1 MNFANTSV
9 LLSSKESLT
18 SIKESVS
25 KNEGRAI
32 YSSNEQIA
40 LKDFN
45 TGVVDESDCFFYHLL
60 DLNEALHE
68 AETEYL
74 IEYYRDLTDSIN
86 GTAVMH
92 EDGGDDEKGIIGFFK
107 KIFRAIG
114 NFFKTIWNWITG
126 KSKENETNKLPKIKE
141 LAAKLKEDESKSISI
156 KVYHYPNIK
165 NFKNDPFLQAVEGIS
180 KRIEAILGGN
190 DNNEEFTAKGVFDN
204 FVKGL
209 SEHRKPNAGA
219 ANAETNEDFQK
230 YINENITWV
239 EDKTMNLKEFKK
251 FCEDFVTNNEG
262 HSAKYA
268 ELIKAFEDKSKALEK
283 KVESFKNDA
292 SHDADVKEKAKN
304 LMTIFSDANKAYA
317 SMINA
322 ISGWETKATDYIL
335 EVLEKEV
342 NGEEKKDENN
352 AKSDDVKNKAGLVSE
367 LASKANLDK
376 KEDFDRLHSTITTMG
391 YTLSLYGVSM
401 KIDTDG
407 KVHVEGEL
415 SDEGKKLYGEDVVKK
430 WSDEY
435 QKCYDILK
443 NNPKAG
449 DILLVMKADKET
461 ETSTTPEGEN
471 KETSTEKQ
479 KSAPDKEK
487 EKKIKEDAEKASQKI
502 RQAQAEDKQFV
513 RMSEK
518 EVKAEEEKAHKRI
531 RELEMSTLFD
541 IDARN
546 INDVKDV
553 IENDGTYNLEFDQFE
568 KAYKRRHNN
577 KALPVNINR
586 TNYKKSKAYKDIS
599 TKINAGLKEYIG
611 LKDRLDRMASARWSD
626 KKKRDEE
633 ETERLSNTTNPTD
646 KELGMDES
654 ASIHGEPF
662 NSDTLFDN
670 EDYRDFN
677 PSTWLD
683 VQLKTETYALNYEIR
698 EFQRRVALQEAVIL
712 SDENPLKYQRLIAMR
727 EAEESRLQKN
737 TSNILAAIKKALN
750 LFLGKVKDTCNANTA
765 FVKKYK
771 AFIDKPIKI
780 TGIKSTGDI
789 LAGKVRIRKDTQ
801 LVPFNSIE
809 LKDDLVDAETFFKN
823 KVYNNYKDTSSFS
836 KRNVTLDDAGS
847 MKKYL
852 TLYFGGS
859 GEGTIDFETSTMESD
874 KNNILDFIQNVN
886 MIIARINNTL
896 DKIELEMKRVGAEVD
911 KKKDQPDNKPVED
924 TKPADNTKPA
934 EGEASKDEAKTEG
947 YYSILYGR
955 RILTE
960 LTSTDPDKGPGE
972 TGEGNA
978 EDIAK
983 MAQVYLSTYS
993 TVLTT
998 QITCAEFV
1006 TKELMDAIIA
1016 HVKSYMTPEQIKAA
1030 DFPEKPGQEQKDETA
1045 QAQTTQQTTTVKK
1058 TEVKTEG

>member
-45 TGVVDESDCFFYHLL
+45 TGVVDETDCFFYHLL

-68 AETEYL
+68 AETKYL

-126 KSKENETNKLPKIKE
+126 KSKDNETNKLPKIKE
-141 LAAKLKEDESKSISI
+141 LAAKLKEDESKTIPV

-190 DNNEEFTAKGVFDN
+190 DNNEEFTEEGVFEN
-204 FVKGL
+204 FMKGL

-219 ANAETNEDFQK
+219 ANAKTDKEFQT

-268 ELIKAFEDKSKALEK
+268 ELIKAFEDRSKALEK

-292 SHDADVKEKAKN
+292 SHDAAVKDKAKN

-342 NGEEKKDENN
+342 NNTEEKKEEEKKD
-352 AKSDDVKNKAGLVSE
+352 
-367 LASKANLDK
+367 
-376 KEDFDRLHSTITTMG
+376 
-391 YTLSLYGVSM
+391 
-401 KIDTDG
+401 
-407 KVHVEGEL
+407 
-415 SDEGKKLYGEDVVKK
+415 
-430 WSDEY
+430 
-435 QKCYDILK
+435 
-443 NNPKAG
+443 
-449 DILLVMKADKET
+449 
-461 ETSTTPEGEN
+461 
-471 KETSTEKQ
+471 
-479 KSAPDKEK
+479 
-487 EKKIKEDAEKASQKI
+487 DAEKKEGEAP
-502 RQAQAEDKQFV
+502 AEG
-513 RMSEK
+513 EK
-518 EVKAEEEKAHKRI
+518 KEETPAEGEKKEETPAEGEKPAEQNPDAGTETKPAPEANTEEENKPNPDDVLRTNVTNAAKAY
-531 RELEMSTLFD
+531 D
-541 IDARN
+541 ITFN
-546 INDVKDV
+546 NSNQPVLTPKKGVTI
-553 IENDGTYNLEFDQFE
+553 DGT
-568 KAYKRRHNN
+568 A
-577 KALPVNINR
+577 
-586 TNYKKSKAYKDIS
+586 KDAAAAIKTYMAKNDNS
-599 TKINAGLKEYIG
+599 DEAKTKIQTFANNESIPQGGDNLTANVKKAMSAYNISFDNTGKIILQPKKGVTVDSATKDAGNAVKTY
-611 LKDRLDRMASARWSD
+611 MAKNNYSNAAANTV
-626 KKKRDEE
+626 KKAM
-633 ETERLSNTTNPTD
+633 S
-646 KELGMDES
+646 ES

-677 PSTWLD
+677 PTTWLD
-683 VQLKTETYALNYEIR
+683 VQLKTESYALNYEIR

-801 LVPFNSIE
+801 LVPFNSVE

-859 GEGTIDFETSTMESD
+859 GEGAIDFETSTMESD

-924 TKPADNTKPA
+924 TKPAENAKPA
-934 EGEASKDEAKTEG
+934 EGEAGKEEAKTEG

-972 TGEGNA
+972 TGEGNT

-983 MAQVYLSTYS
+983 MAQIYLSTYS

-1058 TEVKTEG
+1058 TEVKTKG